1 MSKPERLR
9 ELACWYRGLAER
21 TANPTIWDARLRTA
35 EDFEAEAVRIE
46 RSTDAIV
53 LRAGD

>member
-1 MSKPERLR
+1 LSKPERLR

-35 EDFEAEAVRIE
+35 EDFEAEAARLE
-46 RSTDAIV
+46 RSTVAIE

>member
-9 ELACWYRGLAER
+9 ELAYWYRGLAER

-35 EDFEAEAVRIE
+35 EDLEAEAARLE
-46 RSTDAIV
+46 RFTAAAE
-53 LRAGD
+53 LRAGG

>member
-35 EDFEAEAVRIE
+35 EDFEAEAARIE
-46 RSTDAIV
+46 RSTDAIA